1 MLRADAKEVAVTGT
15 QPWLDG
21 FHGAILMLDGVLGWF
36 LRINLAGS
44 HSAETPAGAG
54 RGMRLAS

>member
-1 MLRADAKEVAVTGT
+1 MGIM
-15 QPWLDG
+15 
-21 FHGAILMLDGVLGWF
+21 AILMLDGVSGCF
-36 LRINLAGS
+36 FRINLAGS